1 MQMWVSR
8 LARTLGIPAICAS
21 ALLAPHA
28 ASAQEEF
35 GREAGDISIK
45 AGAAAIMFDSSAA
58 VEIGGTPVDG
68 GSLSL
73 SNGTTASFEV
83 EYFFSSAIS
92 ASLNFGI
99 PMETSVQGEG
109 ALAPAG
115 EAGRVDYGIGAA
127 TLRYHVDT
135 GIGLSPYLG
144 VGLGRLFI
152 FDETDG
158 ALANFDVDG
167 AWAPVFQGGA
177 DFGISKNIGLFA
189 NVSYAPLK
197 TDGRGEIFGAP
208 AAAEVTLNPTV
219 VQGGVSFSF

>member
-8 LARTLGIPAICAS
+8 LARTAGAATMAVAAAS
-21 ALLAPHA
+21 VPNA
-28 ASAQEEF
+28 ASAQD
-35 GREAGDISIK
+35 GGAREAGDISIK
-45 AGAAAIMFDSSAA
+45 AGLAAIRFDSSAD

-83 EYFFSSAIS
+83 EYFLSPAIS
-92 ASLNFGI
+92 ASVNFGI
-99 PMETSVQGEG
+99 PMETTVTGEG
-109 ALAPAG
+109 TLGPAG
-115 EAGRVDYGIGAA
+115 EAGRVNYGIGAA

-135 GIGLSPYLG
+135 GIGLSPYVG
-144 VGLGRLFI
+144 VGLGHLFI
-152 FDETDG
+152 FGETDG
-158 ALANFDVDG
+158 ALTNFDVDS

-177 DFGISKNIGLFA
+177 DFGITKTLGLYA

-197 TDGRGEIFGAP
+197 TDGRGEIFSAP
-208 AAAEVTLNPTV
+208 ASAQVTLNPTV